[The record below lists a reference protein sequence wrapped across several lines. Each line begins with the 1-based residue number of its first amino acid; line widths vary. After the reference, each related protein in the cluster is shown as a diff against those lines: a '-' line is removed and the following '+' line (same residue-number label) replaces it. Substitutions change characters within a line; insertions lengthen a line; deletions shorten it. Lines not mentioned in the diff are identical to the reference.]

1 LKKLRS
7 AKKRKKTQK
16 KQEKLHK
23 SGRKDKDNP
32 AKRRQAGAVLMDRS
46 PEPIGTYRSEL
57 GRGA

>member
-1 LKKLRS
+1 LKKLRKKNC

-32 AKRRQAGAVLMDRS
+32 ANGVKRARF
-46 PEPIGTYRSEL
+46 
-57 GRGA
+57 